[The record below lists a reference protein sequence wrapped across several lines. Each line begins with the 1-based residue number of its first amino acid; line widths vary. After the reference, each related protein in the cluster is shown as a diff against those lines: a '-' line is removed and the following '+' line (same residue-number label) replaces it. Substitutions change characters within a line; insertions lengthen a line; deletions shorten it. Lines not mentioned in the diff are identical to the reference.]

1 MLAAWSTNTS
11 ALVLAFSASNQTR
24 VLAAANL
31 TRAPFYMDAFG
42 GNGTNGTIAPAH
54 DPFAALVAPGAPLGG
69 AARGSVLEQVLHMR
83 TAASALPAIFGHYF
97 DCSRQHGAKQGAVP
111 IARVA

>member
-1 MLAAWSTNTS
+1 MMLAAWCNNTS

-42 GNGTNGTIAPAH
+42 GNGTSGTVAPAH
-54 DPFAALVAPGAPLGG
+54 DPFAALIAPGAPLGG
-69 AARGSVLEQVLHMR
+69 AARSSVLEQVLRMR
-83 TAASALPAIFGHYF
+83 
-97 DCSRQHGAKQGAVP
+97 
-111 IARVA
+111 